1 MADGRWSM
9 TEKELNNTATG
20 FRGRNHEKLPNY
32 KKHRKVDNRD
42 GNAPRVCAFCGS
54 ENLEEGFGGYAPG
67 FSTRERSATIVAALR
82 ILFFR
87 MMSTASLSND

>member
-1 MADGRWSM
+1 M

-20 FRGRNHEKLPNY
+20 FRGRDYEKLPNY
-32 KKHRKVDNRD
+32 KKHRKVDNRG

-67 FSTRERSATIVAALR
+67 FQYKGAFCNDCGGSTDFVFQDDEHR
-82 ILFFR
+82 FFK
-87 MMSTASLSND
+87 